1 MKKILAVSISL
12 LFAVAAIAQEQRK
25 PQTFTERYGEQ
36 LGLTGEQKKVIEDME
51 TKFNTD
57 HEKFL
62 AEYRQTMMDYRE
74 ARQANDQAKIDAL
87 KPKMDTQR
95 TEMMKLRGAQEEK
108 IEATFT
114 NDQKAKW
121 SKIKEERAA
130 RMKERDQHQ

>member
-12 LFAVAAIAQEQRK
+12 LFAMAAIAQEQRK
-25 PQTFTERYGEQ
+25 PQTFTERYGEP
-36 LGLTGEQKKVIEDME
+36 LGLTAEQKKVIDGME
-51 TKFNTD
+51 NKFNEE

-62 AEYRQTMMDYRE
+62 AEYRQTMSDYRE

-87 KPKMDTQR
+87 KPKMDSQR
-95 TEMMKLRGAQEEK
+95 AEMTKLRGVQEEK
-108 IEATFT
+108 IETT
-114 NDQKAKW
+114 LTDDQKAKW

>member
-12 LFAVAAIAQEQRK
+12 LFAMAAIAQEQRK

-36 LGLTGEQKKVIEDME
+36 LGLTGEQKKAIDGME
-51 TKFNTD
+51 KKFD
-57 HEKFL
+57 EEHEKFL
-62 AEYRQTMMDYRE
+62 AEYHQTMMDYRD
-74 ARQANDQAKIDAL
+74 ARKANDQAKVDAL
-87 KPKMDTQR
+87 KPRVDAQR

-114 NDQKAKW
+114 DDQKAKW

-130 RMKERDQHQ
+130 QMKEREQHQ